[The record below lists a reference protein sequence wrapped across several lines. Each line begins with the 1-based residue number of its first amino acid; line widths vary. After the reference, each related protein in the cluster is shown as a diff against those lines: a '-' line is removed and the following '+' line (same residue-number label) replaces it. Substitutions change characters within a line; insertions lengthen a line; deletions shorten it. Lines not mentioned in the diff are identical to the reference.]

1 MDRFSL
7 RVSSRKVRRRS
18 LASRSDIGTR
28 GLAVYPHEFEVGI
41 RVHDQ
46 RVAQA
51 WSFPRAC
58 PIVLTAVR
66 EGFVRHPPDLAAH
79 ERSVPAVIPL
89 WYPICLDCFFSRDGI
104 EQVEL
109 SATARSIRAFVDR

>member
-46 RVAQA
+46 RVAQRRRGCSPGPA
-51 WSFPRAC
+51 PF
-58 PIVLTAVR
+58 VLTAVR
-66 EGFVRHPPDLAAH
+66 EGFVRHSPDLAAH

-89 WYPICLDCFFSRDGI
+89 WYPTVSIVSSR
-104 EQVEL
+104 E
-109 SATARSIRAFVDR
+109 TA